1 MRLFS
6 LLSLGVFMSLA
17 AFGAN
22 SVHEFTMKSIDGNES
37 SLAAYR
43 GKVMLIVN
51 VASKCGYTRQYS
63 GLEALYQKY
72 KGQGLVIVGVPANN
86 FGGQEPGSDAEIQQ
100 FCSRTYGVS
109 FPMLSKVSVKGDDQT
124 PLYAFLTDKNEH
136 PETGGDVRWN
146 FTKFLVDGNGKVI
159 GRFESKVEPDSAEL
173 VQAVEKALASGK

>member
-1 MRLFS
+1 MRLFG

-17 AFGAN
+17 AFAAN
-22 SVHEFTMKSIDGNES
+22 TVHDFKMKSIDGKES
-37 SLAAYR
+37 SLAAHR

-86 FGGQEPGSDAEIQQ
+86 FGGQEPGSDTEIQQ

-124 PLYAFLTDKNEH
+124 PLYAFLTDKNKH

-159 GRFESKVEPDSAEL
+159 GRFESKVEPDSVEL
-173 VQAVEKALASGK
+173 VQAVEKALASAK

>member
-1 MRLFS
+1 
-6 LLSLGVFMSLA
+6 MSLA

-109 FPMLSKVSVKGDDQT
+109 FPMLSKVSVKGDDQS

-173 VQAVEKALASGK
+173 VQAVEKALASAK